1 MLKANFPRRQKQ
13 VSIKCLEN
21 ENNRSQQSRPR
32 ILVVWMGRHAS
43 AFEWVQCW
51 TYKSPITALLG
62 RKCRSQPS
70 TFLSLPFPRFWGRV
84 VPEWLNYRLLEDFS
98 FCWFPTIMAGNM
110 TRLLCAPPKDNRFG
124 SFLQCQRGRVV
135 GLWVVI
141 MRSGVRFLSW
151 EEEAEMA
158 ATVRFPTRPLSIEP
172 TTPITAITINS
183 MTWLYPKNV

>member
-1 MLKANFPRRQKQ
+1 MKTIVASNL
-13 VSIKCLEN
+13 
-21 ENNRSQQSRPR
+21 
-32 ILVVWMGRHAS
+32 GRAFLR
-43 AFEWVQCW
+43 FEWGDTLLPLSECSAEH
-51 TYKSPITALLG
+51 KSPITALLG

-158 ATVRFPTRPLSIEP
+158 ATVRFPACPLSIEP
-172 TTPITAITINS
+172 ATPTTITINS
-183 MTWLYPKNV
+183 MTWLLGSLYKEYNAFPAELMTCLG

>member
-1 MLKANFPRRQKQ
+1 MQHAMTFFTKNVVIMISKRVETSKHSF
-13 VSIKCLEN
+13 LESSSPLSTSLASN
-21 ENNRSQQSRPR
+21 
-32 ILVVWMGRHAS
+32 LGRAFLW
-43 AFEWVQCW
+43 FEWGDTLLPLSECSAEH
-51 TYKSPITALLG
+51 KNPITALLG

-141 MRSGVRFLSW
+141 MRSGVRFLS
-151 EEEAEMA
+151 
-158 ATVRFPTRPLSIEP
+158 
-172 TTPITAITINS
+172 
-183 MTWLYPKNV
+183 

>member
-1 MLKANFPRRQKQ
+1 MKTIVASNL
-13 VSIKCLEN
+13 
-21 ENNRSQQSRPR
+21 
-32 ILVVWMGRHAS
+32 GRAFLW
-43 AFEWVQCW
+43 FEWGDTLLPLSECSAEH
-51 TYKSPITALLG
+51 KNPITALLG

-141 MRSGVRFLSW
+141 MRSGVRFLS
-151 EEEAEMA
+151 
-158 ATVRFPTRPLSIEP
+158 
-172 TTPITAITINS
+172 
-183 MTWLYPKNV
+183 

>member
-1 MLKANFPRRQKQ
+1 MKTI
-13 VSIKCLEN
+13 V
-21 ENNRSQQSRPR
+21 
-32 ILVVWMGRHAS
+32 AS
-43 AFEWVQCW
+43 NLGCAFLWFEWGDTLLPLSECSAEH
-51 TYKSPITALLG
+51 KSPITALLG

-172 TTPITAITINS
+172 TTTTTIT
-183 MTWLYPKNV
+183 MTWLYPNNV

>member
-1 MLKANFPRRQKQ
+1 
-13 VSIKCLEN
+13 
-21 ENNRSQQSRPR
+21 
-32 ILVVWMGRHAS
+32 MGRHAS
-43 AFEWVQCW
+43 AFEFECSAEH
-51 TYKSPITALLG
+51 KSPITALLG

-70 TFLSLPFPRFWGRV
+70 TFLSPPFPRFWGRV

-141 MRSGVRFLSW
+141 MKSGVRFLS
-151 EEEAEMA
+151 
-158 ATVRFPTRPLSIEP
+158 
-172 TTPITAITINS
+172 
-183 MTWLYPKNV
+183 